1 MLRRIAKTALIV
13 ATLFFVASA
22 GFLLALPHYPV
33 LGLGWVWFRASG
45 PKQCDFGELPRSS
58 EYERRFQAAAQR
70 IRAGSRLIQQD
81 GDRQLWDIA
90 DFHQFWLSAKHDVNG
105 KLDVQQSSAFAEQV
119 VGQYY
124 HAAVHVQPGDI
135 VLDIGADHGDVTW
148 KALQAGA
155 QKVAAIEIDPVKW
168 ECLNRTFAA
177 EIKEGRVVVVPVGVW
192 DKEGTVELSGDSVI
206 FDNHVSKKVVRVT
219 TIDEIVAEEACIARR
234 GSNAAKIP
242 PAHGDRIRASSRR
255 HHRHPAN
262 SAPDGPQLRGDLRPM
277 CCEGSPLGRERSL
290 VPGSIGPAQLVSCA
304 GQFQIVAGQSPR
316 LPLANYW
323 STTDGETNAV
333 ACCRRSDSSSRF
345 SSAARCRAAISSS
358 ARRFA
363 SIRTWE

>member
-219 TIDEIVAEEACIARR
+219 TIDEIVAELNLPKVDFINMDIE
-234 GSNAAKIP
+234 GSEK
-242 PAHGDRIRASSRR
+242 PA
-255 HHRHPAN
+255 
-262 SAPDGPQLRGDLRPM
+262 LRGAAQTLQRFHPRMAIASEHLPDDTTAIPQTVRRMVPNYEVICGRCAVKDLH
-277 CCEGSPLGRERSL
+277 L
-290 VPGSIGPAQLVSCA
+290 V
-304 GQFQIVAGQSPR
+304 
-316 LPLANYW
+316 ANVLW
-323 STTDGETNAV
+323 FRV
-333 ACCRRSDSSSRF
+333 P
-345 SSAARCRAAISSS
+345 
-358 ARRFA
+358 
-363 SIRTWE
+363 